1 MDIQTTPRRRTQ
13 QPGRRTFQR
22 GGRRPARQGTE
33 GHSAHN
39 HNDHEDVRG
48 GGRERKRM
56 PIPKLEPGD
65 IRIIPLGGVEEV
77 GKNMTAIEYGGEIVV
92 VDIGVQ
98 FPDEQTPGVDYI
110 IPDTSYL
117 EERASAVKA
126 VLVTHGHLDH
136 IGGIPFVMGKI
147 GNPPIYTTLL
157 TAVMIKKR
165 QEEFPHLAK
174 LNIEV
179 IARGETLR
187 VGKHFSFRFFETT
200 HTIPDTVGIIM
211 DTPYG
216 NIVMTGDIKIDHKNG
231 VPEPHEVETFS
242 AIGKEKNLLLI
253 ADSTNVEKPGF
264 SYSERDVHINLHKII
279 SEATGRLIVG
289 TFASLL
295 ERIIFII
302 KDAEEM
308 GKKIVIEGRSMKT
321 NVEIARELGLLSVH
335 RGTIIPAEEMQ
346 NYPDNKIVV
355 LATGAQGDEFAALM
369 RIAMKTHKYVKIK
382 KGDTVVLSS
391 SVVPGNERSVQKLK
405 DNLSRQGARIIHR
418 DTMDVHAS
426 GHANRDETF
435 WIHQKINPRY
445 FMPMHGYHYMLRV
458 HADIAKSVGTPE
470 GNIIIPDNSMVIEFF
485 NEGKEV
491 RVRAESAPHNLVL
504 VDGFSVGDL
513 QEVVIRD
520 RQLLAQDGIFVIVV
534 SVETATGR
542 VRKSPDII
550 SRGFVYLRESQD
562 MLRNARSITKKT
574 IEDNTLGVKA
584 INFDYVR
591 DKVTDAV
598 SRYLFQETAKRPI
611 VLPVILGV

>member
-355 LATGAQGDEFAALM
+355 LATGAQGDEYAALM
-369 RIAMKTHKYVKIK
+369 RISNRAHKTVKLK
-382 KGDTVVLSS
+382 KGDVTLLSS
-391 SVVPGNERSVQKLK
+391 SVIPGNEKAVQKLK
-405 DNLSRQGARIIHR
+405 DNLARQGAKIIHNNIA
-418 DTMDVHAS
+418 DVHSS
-426 GHANRDETF
+426 GHSYGGELQWVHEMVKARF
-435 WIHQKINPRY
+435 
-445 FMPMHGYHYMLRV
+445 FMPVHGYHHMLRV
-458 HADIAKSVGTPE
+458 HADMAERLGTPE
-470 GNIIIPDNSMVIEFF
+470 KNIIVPDNGSVIEIVE
-485 NEGKEV
+485 EGKRIIKRKEN
-491 RVRAESAPHNLVL
+491 ASAGIVM
-504 VDGFSVGDL
+504 VDSLGTGDVKD
-513 QEVVIRD
+513 VVIRD
-520 RQLLAQDGIFVIVV
+520 RQMLSEEGIFMIV
-534 SVETATGR
+534 AIINLKTGK

-550 SRGFVYLRESQD
+550 SRGFVYLKESQD
-562 MLRNARSITKKT
+562 LLHRVRFLIKKT
-574 IEDNTLGVKA
+574 IETATSKQHP

-591 DKVTDAV
+591 NEVRETVGKF
-598 SRYLFQETAKRPI
+598 LFKETHKRPI
-611 VLPVILGV
+611 ILPVLIEV